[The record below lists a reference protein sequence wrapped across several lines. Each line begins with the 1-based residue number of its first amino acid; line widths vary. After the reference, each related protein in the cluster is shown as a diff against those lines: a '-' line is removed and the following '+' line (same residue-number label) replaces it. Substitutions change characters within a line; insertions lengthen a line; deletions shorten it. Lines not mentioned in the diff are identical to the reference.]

1 LDQPFSKVEN
11 FDSTFLKGG
20 KFWINLSQRWK
31 ILDQPFSKVENFGST
46 FLKGGKFWLN
56 LSQMLI

>member
-1 LDQPFSKVEN
+1 VEN